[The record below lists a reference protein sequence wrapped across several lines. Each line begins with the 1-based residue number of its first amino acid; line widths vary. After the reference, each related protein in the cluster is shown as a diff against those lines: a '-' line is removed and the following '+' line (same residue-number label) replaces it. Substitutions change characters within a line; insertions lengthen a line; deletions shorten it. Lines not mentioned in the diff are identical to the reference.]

1 MTNYKKPVFW
11 IVVAAVALCIVVAV
25 CFLARPRDYGPT
37 VGNPQMLEL
46 PGVKWFATPDEVKEA
61 LNISE
66 EQIRWEHKSSGFV
79 LGMLVT
85 DLTLYG
91 RDVPLAEFNFWF
103 NNNGDTALQEA
114 TVYFS
119 EDTDM
124 IRLKKELIEIYG
136 PGKAEPYRYSVKGLL
151 PTTQK
156 LSDMEVSAES
166 EDGWDNFEG
175 NPFRDALED
184 PDYMAH
190 HWVIENSASTIPVE
204 VAQYLKSIEDED
216 MPQTDDVP
224 MENLDQKPW
233 VVISM
238 ANRNAWAIAN
248 KITGAE
254 NEFYQGRTNNYMI
267 FSAEAL
273 AGFLYTPRGND

>member
-1 MTNYKKPVFW
+1 MMNRKKPVFW
-11 IVVAAVALCIVVAV
+11 IVIAAIALCVVVAV
-25 CFLARPRDYGPT
+25 WFVAHPKDYGPE
-37 VGNPQMLEL
+37 VSNPQMLEL
-46 PGVKWFATPDEVKEA
+46 PGVKWFATPEEVKEA
-61 LNISE
+61 LNLSE
-66 EQIRWEHKSSGFV
+66 EQIRYESKTSGFV
-79 LGMLVT
+79 LYMWVT

-103 NNNGDTALQEA
+103 NNNGDTALQEV

-124 IRLKKELIEIYG
+124 IKLKKELIEIYG
-136 PGKAEPYRYSVKGLL
+136 PGKDEPYRYSVKGLL
-151 PTTQK
+151 PTSQK

-190 HWVIENSASTIPVE
+190 HWVIENGASTIPVE

-216 MPQTDDVP
+216 MPQTDDVS

-248 KITGAE
+248 EITGAE
-254 NEFYQGRTNNYMI
+254 NELYQGRTNNYMI